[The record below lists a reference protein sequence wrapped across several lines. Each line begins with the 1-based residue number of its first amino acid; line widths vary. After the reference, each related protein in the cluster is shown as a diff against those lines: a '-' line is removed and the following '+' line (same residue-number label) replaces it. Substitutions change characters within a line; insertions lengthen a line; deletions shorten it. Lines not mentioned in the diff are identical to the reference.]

1 MAGLTHIDAQG
12 NAVMVDVGGKEITD
26 RVAVAKGI
34 IRMQRATFDAI
45 AGGTA
50 KKGDVLGVAR
60 VAGIMAAKRPSE
72 LIPLCHPLLLTK
84 WTVDFKLHPDLP
96 AVEAICTAQVSGK
109 TGVEMEALTGVSTAL
124 LTIYDMC
131 KAIDRAM
138 EIGEIHL
145 AEKSGGK
152 SGVFINPREAT

>member
-50 KKGDVLGVAR
+50 KKGDLLGVAR
-60 VAGIMAAKRPSE
+60 VAGIMAVPG
-72 LIPLCHPLLLTK
+72 L
-84 WTVDFKLHPDLP
+84 
-96 AVEAICTAQVSGK
+96 
-109 TGVEMEALTGVSTAL
+109 
-124 LTIYDMC
+124 
-131 KAIDRAM
+131 
-138 EIGEIHL
+138 
-145 AEKSGGK
+145 
-152 SGVFINPREAT
+152 

>member
-1 MAGLTHIDAQG
+1 M
-12 NAVMVDVGGKEITD
+12 
-26 RVAVAKGI
+26 
-34 IRMQRATFDAI
+34 
-45 AGGTA
+45 
-50 KKGDVLGVAR
+50 
-60 VAGIMAAKRPSE
+60 
-72 LIPLCHPLLLTK
+72 LTK
-84 WTVDFKLHPDLP
+84 CTVDFKLHPDLP